1 MGHAVLP
8 GNRCDLPPW
17 MIASPHF
24 IRNPRPIGIQGVRRA
39 HRSLFALGDEEL
51 LSLYRATG
59 PQAGKYR

>member
-1 MGHAVLP
+1 
-8 GNRCDLPPW
+8 